1 VTDVKAT
8 WRRCGDVAWIG
19 DEARVIAAR
28 TSPPDLDGP
37 RILEGAAAGV
47 WLSLADPHSHTELAV
62 EAGRPDHVEQALNA
76 LFDAG
81 LIEPA

>member
-1 VTDVKAT
+1 MTDVTGT
-8 WRRCGDVAWIG
+8 WRRRDDVAWIG
-19 DEARVIAAR
+19 DETRVIAAR

-47 WLSLADPHSHTELAV
+47 WLTLADPHSHAELAA
-62 EAGRPDHVEQALNA
+62 EAGRPDHVEQALKA
-76 LFDAG
+76 LSDAG